1 MWGKLQAL
9 RDYHTASED
18 QGKHSTAIF
27 LLRGCRRTGQ
37 VLASDNSVAIFCM
50 AHFLLAAEEQ
60 GVEQA
65 LKAPILATCEVAD
78 IVEAVKTL
86 QVALTL
92 QECLCKLDAWK
103 SKSKI
108 ILLRL

>member
-1 MWGKLQAL
+1 MWCLQQKGDMWGKLQAL

-27 LLRGCRRTGQ
+27 LLNGCVQG
-37 VLASDNSVAIFCM
+37 VLDRSRHMTLVSQSSAWLNFV
-50 AHFLLAAEEQ
+50 LAAEAQ

-86 QVALTL
+86 QVSLTL
-92 QECLCKLDAWK
+92 
-103 SKSKI
+103 
-108 ILLRL
+108 